1 MEFTKYMHLERFG
14 ASEVEGI
21 EVGSALVFPKLDGTN
36 ASVWLSDDG
45 DVIAGS
51 RNRDLSQGKD
61 NAGFYAWVKEQK
73 NIKQYLTK
81 NPSHILYGEWL
92 VPHSLKT
99 YEDAA
104 WRNFYVFDVVSGGKY
119 MPYDDY
125 KYGLQS
131 HGIEFIAPIAVVKNG
146 NEEVFQKC
154 LDKNTFLIKDGEGV
168 GEGIVIK
175 NYGYSNKYGRTVW
188 AKIVTNSFKAV
199 HGKEMGCPTVGQQ
212 IVEEKIV
219 DKYVTSHLVEKVH
232 AKIVN
237 ECGGWQSKLIPRLL
251 NTVWHDLVTEEMWN
265 AVKDFKNP
273 KIDFGTLMRLSNA
286 KVKELMPSVF

>member
-14 ASEVEGI
+14 TSEVEGI
-21 EVGSALVFPKLDGTN
+21 EVGESLVFPKLDGTN
-36 ASVWLSDDG
+36 ASVWMNDDG
-45 DVIAGS
+45 EVIAGS

-61 NAGFYAWVKEQK
+61 NAGFYAWVKEQS
-73 NIKQYLTK
+73 NIKQYLHR
-81 NPSHILYGEWL
+81 NPTHTLYGEWL

-104 WRNFYVFDVVSGGKY
+104 WRNFYVFDVVCDGEY
-119 MPYDDY
+119 IPYDDY
-125 KYGLQS
+125 KDGLHR
-131 HGIEFIAPIAVVKNG
+131 HGIEYIAPIAVVKNG

-154 LDKNTFLIKDGEGV
+154 LDKNTYLIKDGEGV

-175 NYGYSNKYGRTVW
+175 NYGYTNKYGRTVW

-199 HGKEMGCPTVGQQ
+199 HGKAMGCPTVGQQ

-219 DKYVTSHLVEKVH
+219 DKYVTIHLVEKVH

-237 ECGGWQSKLIPRLL
+237 ECEGWQSKFIPRLL
-251 NTVWHDLVTEEMWN
+251 HTVFHDLVTEEIWN
-265 AVKDFKNP
+265 ALKDFKNP
-273 KIDFGTLMRLSNA
+273 KVDFGTLMRLSNA
-286 KVKELMPSVF
+286 KVKDLMPSLF